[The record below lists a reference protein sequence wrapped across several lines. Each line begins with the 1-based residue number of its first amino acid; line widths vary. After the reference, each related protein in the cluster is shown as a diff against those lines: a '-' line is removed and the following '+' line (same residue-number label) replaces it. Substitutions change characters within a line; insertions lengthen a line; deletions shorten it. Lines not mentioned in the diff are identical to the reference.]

1 VILSDEQDSASGSNS
16 LIKRLFRRH
25 VIQTA
30 AIYVAVTWGAVE
42 ILLTLTERLGWPD
55 WINTVALA
63 IFVAG
68 FPVVII
74 LSWYRD
80 VESKTARSLLVVFA
94 VAMGVTAFWL
104 VSTSSGPQAPVPS
117 ASAGPYRTQT
127 IATVAVLSF
136 ENLTGDESQQYI
148 ANGFTDD
155 IISRLRKHPDLAGI
169 RLARRLPTARRFV

>member
-1 VILSDEQDSASGSNS
+1 VILSDEQDSVSGSNS

-74 LSWYRD
+74 LSRD
-80 VESKTARSLLVVFA
+80 PGLEGLHGHPRFEAVVDA
-94 VAMGVTAFWL
+94 IQKRIDSDRAQLEKSGDNLPPCVTNQRPKL
-104 VSTSSGPQAPVPS
+104 
-117 ASAGPYRTQT
+117 
-127 IATVAVLSF
+127 
-136 ENLTGDESQQYI
+136 N
-148 ANGFTDD
+148 
-155 IISRLRKHPDLAGI
+155 
-169 RLARRLPTARRFV
+169 